1 MLARHDL
8 AWLARLGC
16 SHRRDCRRDRHQA
29 RGTRHVARTS
39 LMSGARLVL
48 IVILIIVVYLA
59 YRARSGG

>member
-1 MLARHDL
+1 MT
-8 AWLARLGC
+8 WLGWLGVVVLIVA
-16 SHRRDCRRDRHQA
+16 SA
-29 RGTRHVARTS
+29 AVTGIKPRGTRHVARTS